1 MRSRTLLLVALVG
14 CVALLNPIAHADQP
28 ALGIQVTHAWI
39 RWLPQ
44 NLPAGGYMTLINT
57 SGARRVL
64 IGASSADYGEVSFHQ
79 TQTANGTSTM
89 MPLDSI
95 AIAPHASVHFS
106 PGGYHIM
113 LMRPTHS
120 LHPGDKV
127 SMSLRFA
134 GGQTLDIEFKVRSAA
149 AGDAESSAD
158 IPNMP
163 GMR

>member
-1 MRSRTLLLVALVG
+1 MHSRTLRRVALIGFVALVSP
-14 CVALLNPIAHADQP
+14 VAYPDQP
-28 ALGIQVTHAWI
+28 GLGIEVTHAWI

-57 SGARRVL
+57 SAARRVL

-79 TQTANGTSTM
+79 THTANGTSTM
-89 MPLDSI
+89 LPLDSL
-95 AIAPHASVHFS
+95 AIAPHASVHFT

-120 LHPGDKV
+120 VHPGDKV
-127 SMSLRFA
+127 IMSLRFA
-134 GGQTLDIEFKVRSAA
+134 GGQTLNVAFEVRSAA
-149 AGDAESSAD
+149 AGDAESAAD
-158 IPNMP
+158 MPDMP